1 MSRSFHQL
9 NTHVSNSISVERI
22 RWTTDELGAVIPV
35 ETQMQ
40 HKDKCTLQI
49 DPSEKK
55 PIKSIQHWRK
65 VQRKL
70 PMEVWLTLL
79 GVCLTLSS
87 IAYNRISNLCC
98 TSEPHWLRTTQH
110 PYRSLWMYWDAWGPS
125 NAQIGKANSNL
136 PKILMH
142 KRNKDTKYICP
153 CNLQDRLH
161 ADSCLLHEEHLTHS
175 HWNKALKLLEHW
187 TATVHASL

>member
-49 DPSEKK
+49 DPSEKA
-55 PIKSIQHWRK
+55 IKSIQHSRK

-79 GVCLTLSS
+79 GVYLTLSS
-87 IAYNRISNLCC
+87 IAYNRISNLRC
-98 TSEPHWLRTTQH
+98 TSEPHWLRKTQH

-142 KRNKDTKYICP
+142 KRNKDTKYIYVPAICKTDP
-153 CNLQDRLH
+153 MLTAVCSMR
-161 ADSCLLHEEHLTHS
+161 SIWHLE

-187 TATVHASL
+187 TATVHANS